1 MAACGGDGTAGWVLS
16 VMDNMEFPNGPP
28 SIGMIPLGTGNDLS
42 RSLKWGGKYKDE
54 PLENIITDIE
64 NADVVKMDRWTLEVT
79 PTISDLVEEN
89 MENSHLT
96 TTDNAEKNLVNINT
110 YCIKIF
116 LFLKHFIFSLKPLNV
131 FNNYFNLGIDASV
144 ALKFHQARD
153 KNPECF
159 SHRINNLLYYGFS
172 GSFKILPN

>member
-42 RSLKWGGKYKDE
+42 RSLNWGGKYKDK

-79 PTISDLVEEN
+79 PILSDLVEN
-89 MENSHLT
+89 NSHLT
-96 TTDNAEKNLVNINT
+96 TTNNAEKNLVSILILLILHQSIPVLLE
-110 YCIKIF
+110 Y
-116 LFLKHFIFSLKPLNV
+116 FIFSL
-131 FNNYFNLGIDASV
+131 
-144 ALKFHQARD
+144 
-153 KNPECF
+153 
-159 SHRINNLLYYGFS
+159 
-172 GSFKILPN
+172 

>member
-54 PLENIITDIE
+54 PLENIITDIQ

-79 PTISDLVEEN
+79 PIISDLVEEN
-89 MENSHLT
+89 MENNHLT
-96 TTDNAEKNLVNINT
+96 TTDNAEKNLV
-110 YCIKIF
+110 
-116 LFLKHFIFSLKPLNV
+116 S
-131 FNNYFNLGIDASV
+131 
-144 ALKFHQARD
+144 
-153 KNPECF
+153 
-159 SHRINNLLYYGFS
+159 
-172 GSFKILPN
+172 ILILILH